1 MPHGHPPGI
10 RMEYKLKR
18 VGRELVMPGKV
29 IDFYRDTMELPDG
42 RIEKWDYIDHKR
54 GGACIVPVLPDGR
67 ILMIHQYRPAID
79 RETLELPAGARD
91 SIQEDTAVTAAR
103 ELEEE
108 TGYRSDKITL
118 LLKLRSA
125 VAYCSEFTD
134 VYLAEDL
141 IPIGGQHLDEA
152 EEIRIEAFDLDTLL
166 EKIYSGQI
174 QDAKTAA
181 GILAYS
187 TRLYK
192 EGK

>member
-1 MPHGHPPGI
+1 MQDIRDANGLTEAEFLAQYDSSIYPHPSLTADVVIFKDRGEGESPEVLMIRRKGHPYIGHLALPGGFA
-10 RMEYKLKR
+10 EK
-18 VGRELVMPGKV
+18 GES
-29 IDFYRDTMELPDG
+29 
-42 RIEKWDYIDHKR
+42 IE
-54 GGACIVPVLPDGR
+54 
-67 ILMIHQYRPAID
+67 
-79 RETLELPAGARD
+79 T
-91 SIQEDTAVTAAR
+91 SAAR

-108 TGYRSDKITL
+108 TGYRSDKITPI
-118 LLKLRSA
+118 LKLKSA

>member
-54 GGACIVPVLPDGR
+54 GGACIVAVLPDGR

-118 LLKLRSA
+118 LLKLKSA

>member
-118 LLKLRSA
+118 LLKLKSA

>member
-1 MPHGHPPGI
+1 
-10 RMEYKLKR
+10 MEYKLKR

-79 RETLELPAGARD
+79 RD
-91 SIQEDTAVTAAR
+91 SLQEDTAVTAAR

-108 TGYRSDKITL
+108 TGYRSDNIIP
-118 LLKLRSA
+118 LLKLKSA

-134 VYLAEDL
+134 VYLAENL
-141 IPIGGQHLDEA
+141 VPIGGQHLDEA
-152 EEIRIEAFDLDTLL
+152 EEIRIEAFELDTLL
-166 EKIYSGQI
+166 EMIYSGQI

-192 EGK
+192 KGK

>member
-152 EEIRIEAFDLDTLL
+152 EEIRIEAFGLDTLL

>member
-91 SIQEDTAVTAAR
+91 SIQEDTTVTAAR

-118 LLKLRSA
+118 LLKLKSA

>member
-118 LLKLRSA
+118 LLKLKSA

-134 VYLAEDL
+134 VYLAENL

>member
-1 MPHGHPPGI
+1 M
-10 RMEYKLKR
+10 
-18 VGRELVMPGKV
+18 
-29 IDFYRDTMELPDG
+29 
-42 RIEKWDYIDHKR
+42 
-54 GGACIVPVLPDGR
+54 
-67 ILMIHQYRPAID
+67 
-79 RETLELPAGARD
+79 
-91 SIQEDTAVTAAR
+91 
-103 ELEEE
+103 
-108 TGYRSDKITL
+108 
-118 LLKLRSA
+118 
-125 VAYCSEFTD
+125 AYCSEFTD

-166 EKIYSGQI
+166 GKIYSGQI

>member
-1 MPHGHPPGI
+1 
-10 RMEYKLKR
+10 MEYKLKR

-91 SIQEDTAVTAAR
+91 SLQEDTAVTAAR

-108 TGYRSDKITL
+108 TGYRSDNIIP
-118 LLKLRSA
+118 LLKLKSA

-134 VYLAEDL
+134 VYLAENL
-141 IPIGGQHLDEA
+141 VPIGGQHLDEA
-152 EEIRIEAFDLDTLL
+152 EEIRIEAFELDTLL
-166 EKIYSGQI
+166 VMIYSGQI

-192 EGK
+192 KGK

>member
-152 EEIRIEAFDLDTLL
+152 EEIRIEAFDLDTLF

>member
-108 TGYRSDKITL
+108 TGYRSDKISL

>member
-1 MPHGHPPGI
+1 MPRGHPPGST
-10 RMEYKLKR
+10 MEYKLKR
-18 VGRELVMPGKV
+18 IGRELVMPGKV

-42 RIEKWDYIDHKR
+42 KIEKWDYIDHKR

-91 SIQEDTAVTAAR
+91 SVQEDTAVTAAR

-108 TGYRSDKITL
+108 TGYRSDNITL
-118 LLKLRSA
+118 LLKLKSA

-134 VYLAEDL
+134 VYLAENL
-141 IPIGGQHLDEA
+141 IPIDGQHLDEA
-152 EEIRIEAFDLDTLL
+152 EEIRIEAFALDTLL

-192 EGK
+192 KEK

>member
-1 MPHGHPPGI
+1 
-10 RMEYKLKR
+10 
-18 VGRELVMPGKV
+18 MPGKV

-108 TGYRSDKITL
+108 TGYRSDKITP
-118 LLKLRSA
+118 LLKLKSA

-152 EEIRIEAFDLDTLL
+152 EEIRIEAFDLDNLL
-166 EKIYSGQI
+166 EKIYNGQI

>member
-1 MPHGHPPGI
+1 MPHGHPAGI

-118 LLKLRSA
+118 LLKLKSA

>member
-108 TGYRSDKITL
+108 TGYRSDKITP
-118 LLKLRSA
+118 LLKLKSA

>member
-108 TGYRSDKITL
+108 TGYRSDKSTP
-118 LLKLRSA
+118 LLKLKSA

>member
-1 MPHGHPPGI
+1 
-10 RMEYKLKR
+10 MEYKLKR

-91 SIQEDTAVTAAR
+91 SLQEDTAVTAAR

-108 TGYRSDKITL
+108 NGYRSDNI
-118 LLKLRSA
+118 
-125 VAYCSEFTD
+125 
-134 VYLAEDL
+134 
-141 IPIGGQHLDEA
+141 IPDRGV
-152 EEIRIEAFDLDTLL
+152 
-166 EKIYSGQI
+166 
-174 QDAKTAA
+174 
-181 GILAYS
+181 
-187 TRLYK
+187 
-192 EGK
+192 

>member
-91 SIQEDTAVTAAR
+91 SVQEDTAVTAAR

-118 LLKLRSA
+118 LLKLKSA

>member
-42 RIEKWDYIDHKR
+42 RVEKWDYIDHKR

-118 LLKLRSA
+118 LLKLKSA

-134 VYLAEDL
+134 VYLAENL

>member
-108 TGYRSDKITL
+108 TGYRSDRITL